1 MQSIFVLLLLVF
13 TVSAMAQSKPYTIH
27 GKVVSFEESLALEGV
42 SIRIKGTSA
51 ITGTQADGTF
61 SIEVSNEKQ
70 VLVVELTGYET
81 QEINIGS
88 EKDLDIVLKTK
99 NSVAQHISGNIRRKS
114 LYGAKDTYVSVN
126 RSR

>member
-27 GKVVSFEESLALEGV
+27 GKVISFEESLALEGV
-42 SIRIKGTSA
+42 RIRIKGTSA